1 MLKTAAI
8 AAASALLAGC
18 ALAGDATVSFQDV
31 SSASAAVATVSAASG
46 LEDSSSSESWSSDG
60 SDHVQYKIRSGE
72 VASKGVCLG
81 SWLVAEYWMTSSAD
95 FWKGATNSSQGEYTA
110 ITEASDPDTIRSNL
124 EYHHSTFITEDE
136 IADIAAAGLNT
147 VRVPIGYWIV
157 GFDNNDPSGKE
168 EWKAYTNGTI
178 KYLDVLITNWAR
190 KYDVAV
196 LLSTHGAK
204 GSQNGA
210 DHSSPSVYGTAYWGQ
225 FSENV
230 NNTLTLVTYLADRYK
245 DEPAFLG
252 IGLLNEPNAET
263 TQEVLYAY
271 YEAAYAA
278 IRKFSDCVLTIAPLL
293 YEQSPD
299 AMNGFMEAP
308 DYTNVWVEWHPYF
321 VWGYDDV
328 SDEDLINTS
337 VKVNFQG
344 DVTSW
349 NNRTGHN
356 PLFIGEWCFST
367 NNKFTDNEALFHE
380 FAAAETAVV
389 NQAGGGWTYWAWR
402 LYEDETGLN
411 TWSLRAVLRNDTL
424 REILLP
430 GSSSSSS
437 SSSTSQTSQTSQQKT
452 RLLAVNV

>member
-1 MLKTAAI
+1 MLASLLRRAGVVMLGVSLCAADT
-8 AAASALLAGC
+8 SV
-18 ALAGDATVSFQDV
+18 TFQDAGT
-31 SSASAAVATVSAASG
+31 SASAAVAEVSAYTSSLA
-46 LEDSSSSESWSSDG
+46 SSSASWSTDG
-60 SDHVQYKIRSGE
+60 SDHVQYQIRSGA

-81 SWLVAEYWMTSSAD
+81 SWLVAEYWMTSAAD
-95 FWKGATNSSQGEYTA
+95 FWTGATNASEGEYTA
-110 ITEASDPDTIRSNL
+110 ISQASDPDTIRSNL
-124 EYHHSTFITEDE
+124 EYHHSTFITESE

-157 GFDNNDPSGKE
+157 GFDDYDPSGKA

-178 KYLDVLITNWAR
+178 AYLDALVTDWAR

-196 LLSTHGAK
+196 LLSVHGAK

-210 DHSSPSVYGTAYWGQ
+210 DHSSPVVPGTAYWGQ
-225 FSENV
+225 FEENV
-230 NNTLTLVTYLADRYK
+230 NNTLALVSYLADRYK

-278 IRKFSDCVLTIAPLL
+278 VRAVSDCVLTIAPLL

-308 DYTNVWVEWHPYF
+308 EYTNVWVEWHPYF

-328 SDEDLINTS
+328 SAEDLITTS
-337 VKVNFQG
+337 VETSFQG
-344 DVTSW
+344 DVTAW

-356 PLFIGEWCFST
+356 RLFIGEWCFST
-367 NNKFTDNEALFHE
+367 NNKFTDDDALFHQ
-380 FAAAETAVV
+380 FAAAQTAVV
-389 NQAGGGWTYWAWR
+389 DQAGGGWTYWAWR
-402 LYEDETGLN
+402 LYGDETGLN
-411 TWSLRAVLRNDTL
+411 TWSLRAVLRNETL
-424 REILLP
+424 REILVP

-437 SSSTSQTSQTSQQKT
+437 SSSGSSASQQQQQQQQQT
-452 RLLAVNV
+452 RLL